1 MSAVSN
7 QEPPFLSLPDELI
20 AEIFKLC
27 NLSDHFNLALTCHRL
42 ANGGAAILA
51 RHKTAYREYGTV
63 TDWLPLTIPT
73 VLQKA
78 IEDPYVAWNIRVIE
92 IYGTRYGWEYWGSF
106 RSEPPP
112 TVNVFASPPLEDVES
127 ETFQGGET
135 YHDFRWRQVFE
146 KPPNTEL
153 WHEEQVDDDLTED
166 CMTYAMWATKRRD
179 EYQESIIQRYLPNY
193 VDLLVRIMLLPGLNA
208 VYFGNM
214 NLKGD
219 WVLAGDESRPP
230 PLSDLSGCSSVQ
242 HIYIDQFID
251 EWDEVDQDYT
261 AESVIEF
268 LLIPKKLKSL
278 TVRGGLK
285 RQLSNDIGNQGLY
298 ATMLHLSKSLD
309 NAIEYNCRLR
319 PAEEL
324 WGCFGRNNAVRRLYH
339 GNVKVTINAIELLT
353 PVFPWLRAEK
363 LGLQWEHAKTR
374 QNWRTPQFPPNA
386 EVILIQKSY
395 RDDEV
400 MDEQVMEYLENTL
413 WFLVENNARSGGR
426 LKAIYIQQQPNPNK
440 ENRIADY
447 EFSKLIKLGREREI
461 DIY

>member
-193 VDLLVRIMLLPGLNA
+193 VDLLVRYGHISDNRIEIAREQLLE
-208 VYFGNM
+208 GNDSL
-214 NLKGD
+214 LK
-219 WVLAGDESRPP
+219 V
-230 PLSDLSGCSSVQ
+230 
-242 HIYIDQFID
+242 
-251 EWDEVDQDYT
+251 
-261 AESVIEF
+261 
-268 LLIPKKLKSL
+268 LLILLCPRLIALKHASGKDD
-278 TVRGGLK
+278 VRD
-285 RQLSNDIGNQGLY
+285 S
-298 ATMLHLSKSLD
+298 SKW
-309 NAIEYNCRLR
+309 C
-319 PAEEL
+319 
-324 WGCFGRNNAVRRLYH
+324 V
-339 GNVKVTINAIELLT
+339 
-353 PVFPWLRAEK
+353 
-363 LGLQWEHAKTR
+363 
-374 QNWRTPQFPPNA
+374 
-386 EVILIQKSY
+386 
-395 RDDEV
+395 
-400 MDEQVMEYLENTL
+400 
-413 WFLVENNARSGGR
+413 
-426 LKAIYIQQQPNPNK
+426 
-440 ENRIADY
+440 
-447 EFSKLIKLGREREI
+447 
-461 DIY
+461 

>member
-1 MSAVSN
+1 MEWLSQVFTMSWRHNSWASGLRSLR
-7 QEPPFLSLPDELI
+7 QLSIGVPTGLWFEDR
-20 AEIFKLC
+20 
-27 NLSDHFNLALTCHRL
+27 NLSGFH
-42 ANGGAAILA
+42 
-51 RHKTAYREYGTV
+51 REYF
-63 TDWLPLTIPT
+63 
-73 VLQKA
+73 
-78 IEDPYVAWNIRVIE
+78 
-92 IYGTRYGWEYWGSF
+92 F
-106 RSEPPP
+106 RS
-112 TVNVFASPPLEDVES
+112 
-127 ETFQGGET
+127 
-135 YHDFRWRQVFE
+135 
-146 KPPNTEL
+146 
-153 WHEEQVDDDLTED
+153 
-166 CMTYAMWATKRRD
+166 
-179 EYQESIIQRYLPNY
+179 
-193 VDLLVRIMLLPGLNA
+193 IMLLPGLNA

-461 DIY
+461 DIYVKGNKKPPFYQIDFPTPPTMSMGTGEGTGGEDRKSVFDPFMGRWTN